1 LPSTDSNQAFHALIG
16 CGRVAPTHV
25 DAARYAQGLVLR
37 DVVDSVPSQA
47 EAFAQEW
54 GLSVASLG
62 QVMGDPGVVSVSL
75 CTPHDTHFELTEL
88 ALRSGKHVLLEKP
101 SALVQ
106 AQVDQLAQIAAEC
119 GRQVFPITQHRFDP
133 LAKVARDLI
142 ASGELGTVHMARVSL
157 ECVRDPGYYADSDWR
172 GTWAREGG
180 SVLMNQGYHFID
192 MLLWLLGP
200 VQTVGAMM
208 SNLANRD
215 VMETEDSL
223 VATLEFAAGAL
234 GEVNI
239 SGAAGGR
246 WTNVIELV
254 ADRGVIAFDLSTPAR
269 VHRLELKSKKALKHW
284 RAAVSEASAVTE
296 MPVGVSYYGVTHRD
310 QFKVLGDLLAGKPID
325 ERCATLAESSQVVGV
340 INGIYRA
347 ATSGERHSIHGP
359 AALAPGQR

>member
-1 LPSTDSNQAFHALIG
+1 MPVSDSNPVYHALIG

-25 DAARYAQGLVLR
+25 DAARYAEDLVLR
-37 DVVDSVPSQA
+37 DVVDSVPAIA

-54 GLSVASLG
+54 GLTAVPIEA
-62 QVMGDPGVVSVSL
+62 VMDDPNVVSVSL
-75 CTPHDTHFELTEL
+75 CTPHDTHFKLTKL
-88 ALRSGKHVLLEKP
+88 ALESGKHVLLEKP
-101 SALVQ
+101 SALDQ
-106 AQVDQLAQIAAEC
+106 AQVDELAVIAEQC
-119 GRQVFPITQHRFDP
+119 GRHVFPITQHRFDP
-133 LAKVARDLI
+133 LAKIARDLI
-142 ASGELGTVHMARVSL
+142 SSGDLGTIRMVRVAL

-192 MLLWLLGP
+192 MLLWLVGP
-200 VQTVGAMM
+200 VQTIGASMG
-208 SNLANRD
+208 NLANRD

-223 VATLEFAAGAL
+223 VATLEFATGAF
-234 GEVNI
+234 GEINI

-284 RAAVSEASAVTE
+284 RAAVAQAAAVTE

-310 QFKVLGDLLAGKPID
+310 QFRVLGEVLAGQAID
-325 ERCATLAESSQVVGV
+325 DRCATLAESSQVVRV
-340 INGIYRA
+340 INVIYRS
-347 ATSGERHSIHGP
+347 ATSGEKLSVTASPPDKP
-359 AALAPGQR
+359 AC